1 MPSSSKNGSPNPS
14 DQGDQ
19 DAFGGFAEGE
29 LGAHYSIRNGKVR
42 QVVDLDNELLIIT
55 TDRISAFDRILGL
68 VPFKGEMLS
77 RLSEYW
83 FSATSDIIPNH
94 HLHGITGRT
103 MLVRACQPLPVE
115 VVVRGYLSGSAWR
128 DYAAGRPVSGIQ
140 LPPGLRQDQL
150 LPQPILTPSTKAE
163 QGLHD
168 APISSA
174 EIIETGLVESD
185 LWRQVE
191 LVALELFARGT
202 QLAAER
208 GLVLVDTKYEFG
220 VAPDGSL
227 MLIDELHTP
236 DSSRFKPREAQQ
248 SPPGDTQPSGV
259 EQSPPGEPQPS
270 GVEQSPPG
278 EPQQPAQRLDK
289 EYLREWL
296 MQQGWSGEGEPP
308 AIPPEVFAETAE
320 RYKKSFALLCGEEF
334 SPTSTSHEAERM
346 QILSFL
352 SNRES

>member
-1 MPSSSKNGSPNPS
+1 MSSSSKSSVASAGS
-14 DQGDQ
+14 Q

-29 LGAHYSIRNGKVR
+29 LGRHYSIRNGKVR
-42 QVVDLDNELLIIT
+42 QVVDLDNELLIVT

-83 FSATSDIIPNH
+83 FLATSDIIPNH
-94 HLHGITGRT
+94 YLQSITGRT

-128 DYAAGRPVSGIQ
+128 DYAAGKPVSGIQ
-140 LPPGLRQDQL
+140 LPPGLRQDQR

-174 EIIETGLVESD
+174 EILRSGLVAPD

-191 LVALELFARGT
+191 QAALELFARGT
-202 QLAAER
+202 LRAGER

-236 DSSRFKPREAQQ
+236 DSSRFRRL
-248 SPPGDTQPSGV
+248 D
-259 EQSPPGEPQPS
+259 EQPQPS
-270 GVEQSPPG
+270 EAQRPPG
-278 EPQQPAQRLDK
+278 AVSLAPSPDRDSAQRLDK

-308 AIPPEVFAETAE
+308 DIPPAVLAETAE
-320 RYKKSFALLCGEEF
+320 RYKKSFALLRGQEF
-334 SPTSTSHEAERM
+334 LPNSTTHEAERT

-352 SNRES
+352 DKRES

>member
-1 MPSSSKNGSPNPS
+1 MPSSSKTSS
-14 DQGDQ
+14 DGGAQG
-19 DAFGGFAEGE
+19 AFGGFAEGE
-29 LGAHYSIRNGKVR
+29 LGSNYTIRNGKVR
-42 QVVDLDNELLIIT
+42 QVVDLDNELLLIT

-77 RLSEYW
+77 RLSEFW
-83 FSATSDIIPNH
+83 FSATTDIIPNH
-94 HLHGITGRT
+94 HLHSLTGRT

-140 LPPGLRQDQL
+140 LPSGLRQDQQ

-174 EIIETGLVESD
+174 EILDTGLVEPG
-185 LWRQVE
+185 LWQQVE
-191 LVALELFARGT
+191 RAALELFTRGT
-202 QLAAER
+202 LLARER

-248 SPPGDTQPSGV
+248 PLSDGPPLSD
-259 EQSPPGEPQPS
+259 EQSPT
-270 GVEQSPPG
+270 
-278 EPQQPAQRLDK
+278 QRLDK

-296 MQQGWSGEGEPP
+296 MQQSWSGDGEPP

-320 RYKKSFALLCGEEF
+320 RYKKTFALLCGEEF
-334 SPTSTSHEAERM
+334 FPTSTTHEAERT

-352 SNRES
+352 GTRES